1 MAAIVIVIRSSGINN
16 KPIVPR
22 ITKQAIKF
30 GMIAAIAILN
40 DLNRSDEDIIVIEEP
55 ENKVHP
61 KIQGNLIEIIAER
74 VEKGP
79 SQAIIETHS
88 EHFILRIQKIL

>member
-1 MAAIVIVIRSSGINN
+1 MNYHLLLKLKKTKGNPLVGFSN
-16 KPIVPR
+16 KILGTQKNIPLEQSAL
-22 ITKQAIKF
+22 QAI
-30 GMIAAIAILN
+30 ISILN

-79 SQAIIETHS
+79 SYNNRNSQ
-88 EHFILRIQKIL
+88 